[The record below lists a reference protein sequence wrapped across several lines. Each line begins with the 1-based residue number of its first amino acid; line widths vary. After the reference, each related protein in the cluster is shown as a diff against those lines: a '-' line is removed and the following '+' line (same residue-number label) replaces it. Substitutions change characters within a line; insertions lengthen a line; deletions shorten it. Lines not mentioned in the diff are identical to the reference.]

1 MINIINKI
9 NINYIIIS
17 ILFLIASILFL
28 KDNNIKKKLQR
39 SYIIT
44 YIMLAFVGTIYIKN
58 IINSIFKLELVSID
72 LYLFTILTSTIIML
86 ISVNKKIN
94 LSNKILNKTLYL
106 ISTLILV
113 LNVIL
118 LLGINLNYFIADSNA
133 IITLMNFN
141 YIAFIVYLYLIPS
154 VYIIKSLLIRIF
166 KKKNKYIIK
175 GIDCSIILEDKD
187 EENRKKNYQLLK
199 KDINAKLT
207 NGYTLE
213 ETKLLKNI
221 IEKLNIKTI
230 NDLNLDMNKLSK
242 ITKEEYTLLKNFM
255 TTHNI

>member
-17 ILFLIASILFL
+17 ILFLVASILFL
-28 KDNNIKKKLQR
+28 KDNNIKKSLKK

-44 YIMLAFVGTIYIKN
+44 YIMLTIVGTVYIKN
-58 IINSIFKLELVSID
+58 ILNSIFKLELASVD
-72 LYLFTILTSTIIML
+72 LYILSILISTIIIL
-86 ISVNKKIN
+86 ITINKKIN

-118 LLGINLNYFIADSNA
+118 LIGIKTNYFITEIST
-133 IITLMNFN
+133 IIKLMNLNF
-141 YIAFIVYLYLIPS
+141 IAFIVYLYLVPS
-154 VYIIKSLLIRIF
+154 VYIIKSILIGLL

-175 GIDCSIILEDKD
+175 GIDCSIILEDNDK
-187 EENRKKNYQLLK
+187 ENRKKNYELLK

-213 ETKLLKNI
+213 ETKTLKNI

-230 NDLNLDMNKLSK
+230 NDLNLDINKLNK
-242 ITKEEYTLLKNFM
+242 ITKEEYTLLKSFM